1 MLRTSRSDRRA
12 ATVLEPLQVLYW
24 IYAARLVISLA
35 VFGSA
40 ILVGDFLERQVP
52 GSLPPEFPLIAIVG
66 LAAAAFLTPI
76 AYRISHRKGREI
88 GLGFLYSQAALDVL
102 LFNGIVHITGG
113 SGSPFVSLFIA
124 MAAGYALVLPLSSA
138 VLTALA
144 AGALYLVLNMG
155 LQGDTSGLALV
166 LQVLVIMLVALAA
179 SMVGARFRL
188 VRSELRSVEGEL
200 HRLRLDTA
208 DVLRHIPSGV
218 ITLNAS
224 GHLVYMNLAAADL
237 CGLDDLGLLGLD
249 VLPELELRAPEV
261 AAAVRETMETGRRV
275 QNREA
280 EVLGRRPGAGGRTDE
295 PLPVAVSTTMLQ
307 DVGAGPSHVV
317 LLQDLRA
324 VRQLENLRLRT
335 GKLEAVAELSAS
347 LAHELKNPLASVRSA
362 VEQLSARAAAN
373 EDEQILGRLIVRE
386 ADRLSRI
393 LSEFSDFARVG
404 VAERKPVDV
413 ARLMKEVIE
422 TVRRNPAA
430 EGRATITGRG
440 PGRHVRPV
448 GRSRAAAP
456 HPPQSGAERRP
467 GRRSERGVTVRVVAD
482 ALRPE
487 LVPSEVS
494 LGHPVRIRVIDD
506 GPGIEA
512 EDLPRIFDPFYTRRP
527 GGSGLGLSIAHRAV
541 QAHGGALIATSN
553 TGQGATFAMVLPR
566 RTGKGRTE
574 ADEAM
579 PGADSSR
586 TMDPE
591 PARPAS
597 GKTIRRCGARREA
610 GQNERLKARPHPADR
625 PPAGL
630 RRSENA
636 RQAGDSPDR
645 RRTEPDRDSD
655 GPAQG

>member
-52 GSLPPEFPLIAIVG
+52 GSLTPEFPLIAIVG

-218 ITLNAS
+218 ITLDAS

-249 VLPELELRAPEV
+249 VLPELELRAPGV

-280 EVLGRRPGAGGRTDE
+280 EVLGRRPGAGGKTDE

-430 EGRATITGRG
+430 EGRATITGEVLDDMSGLWGDPELLHRTLLNL
-440 PGRHVRPV
+440 VLNAVQV
-448 GRSRAAAP
+448 GDP
-456 HPPQSGAERRP
+456 NED
-467 GRRSERGVTVRVVAD
+467 VTVRVVAD

-566 RTGKGRTE
+566 RTGKGRND

-597 GKTIRRCGARREA
+597 GKRSAGAAPE
-610 GQNERLKARPHPADR
+610 QKQARTSA
-625 PPAGL
+625 
-630 RRSENA
+630 
-636 RQAGDSPDR
+636 
-645 RRTEPDRDSD
+645 
-655 GPAQG
+655 

>member
-40 ILVGDFLERQVP
+40 ILVGDFLARRVSP

-76 AYRISHRKGREI
+76 AYRMSHRKGREI

-102 LFNGIVHITGG
+102 LFNGIVHITGLGG
-113 SGSPFVSLFIA
+113 SHVVSLFTA
-124 MAAGYALVLPLSSA
+124 LAAGYALVLPLSSSI
-138 VLTALA
+138 LTALA
-144 AGALYLVLNMG
+144 AGTLYLVLNLTMG
-155 LQGDTSGLALV
+155 ADTSGLALV
-166 LQVLVIMLVALAA
+166 LQVLVIMLVAVAA
-179 SMVGARFRL
+179 SLVGARFRQ
-188 VRSELRSVEGEL
+188 VRSELRLVEGEL

-208 DVLRHIPSGV
+208 DVLRIIPSGV
-218 ITLNAS
+218 ITLDAS
-224 GHLVYMNLAAADL
+224 GNLVYMNIAAAEL
-237 CGLDDLGLLGLD
+237 CGLDRVGLLGLD
-249 VLPELELRAPEV
+249 VLPEFDRRAPDV
-261 AAAVRETMETGRRV
+261 AAAVRESMETGRPV
-275 QNREA
+275 QDREA
-280 EVLGRRPGAGGRTDE
+280 EVLADPDSGAGGRGED
-295 PLPVAVSTTMLQ
+295 PIPVAVSTTMLL

-324 VRQLENLRLRT
+324 VRQLENLRLRA

-413 ARLMKEVIE
+413 SRLMSEVIE

-430 EGRATITGRG
+430 EGRATITAEVLDDMAGLWGDPELLHRTLLNLVLNAVQVG
-440 PGRHVRPV
+440 DPGE
-448 GRSRAAAP
+448 A
-456 HPPQSGAERRP
+456 
-467 GRRSERGVTVRVVAD
+467 VTVRVVAD
-482 ALRPE
+482 ALRPD

-494 LGHPVRIRVIDD
+494 LGHPVRIRVVDD

-512 EDLPRIFDPFYTRRP
+512 EDLPRIFDPFYTRRQ

-541 QAHGGALIATSN
+541 QAHGGALIASSN
-553 TGQGATFAMVLPR
+553 AGEGATFAMVLPR
-566 RTGKGRTE
+566 RTGKGRPKPE
-574 ADEAM
+574 SAAGAADEQGRAKE
-579 PGADSSR
+579 S
-586 TMDPE
+586 
-591 PARPAS
+591 
-597 GKTIRRCGARREA
+597 A
-610 GQNERLKARPHPADR
+610 GERAHI
-625 PPAGL
+625 
-630 RRSENA
+630 
-636 RQAGDSPDR
+636 
-645 RRTEPDRDSD
+645 
-655 GPAQG
+655 

>member
-76 AYRISHRKGREI
+76 AYRISHRKGRRI
-88 GLGFLYSQAALDVL
+88 GLAFLYSQAALDVL
-102 LFNGIVHITGG
+102 LFNGVVHITGG

-124 MAAGYALVLPLSSA
+124 LAAGYALILPLSSA
-138 VLTALA
+138 ILTAMLA
-144 AGALYLVLNMG
+144 GILYLVLNLTFG
-155 LQGDTSGLALV
+155 ADTNTIVLA

-179 SMVGARFRL
+179 SLVGARFRQ

-208 DVLRHIPSGV
+208 DVLRNIPSGV
-218 ITLNAS
+218 ITLDAS
-224 GHLVYMNLAAADL
+224 GNLVYMNLAAADL
-237 CGLDDLGLLGLD
+237 CGLDGTGLLGMDL
-249 VLPELELRAPEV
+249 LPELERRAPEV
-261 AAAVRETMETGRRV
+261 AAAVRETMDTGRRV
-275 QNREA
+275 RNREA
-280 EVLGRRPGAGGRTDE
+280 DVLADPASGEDGQGAE
-295 PLPVAVSTTMLQ
+295 PVPVAVSTTMLQ

-317 LLQDLRA
+317 LLQDLQA

-362 VEQLSARAAAN
+362 VEQLSARITDD

-393 LSEFSDFARVG
+393 LSEFSDFARVA
-404 VAERKPVDV
+404 VAERKPVDIE
-413 ARLMKEVIE
+413 RLLREVIE

-430 EGRATITGRG
+430 EGRATITSEILDDMSGLWGDPDLLHRTLFNL
-440 PGRHVRPV
+440 VLNAVQV
-448 GRSRAAAP
+448 GDPR
-456 HPPQSGAERRP
+456 E
-467 GRRSERGVTVRVVAD
+467 EVTIRVVAD
-482 ALRPE
+482 ALRPD

-494 LGHPVRIRVIDD
+494 LGHPVRIRVSDD
-506 GPGIEA
+506 GPGIDA
-512 EDLPRIFDPFYTRRP
+512 EDLPRIFDPFYTRRK

-541 QAHGGALIATSN
+541 QAHGGALIASSN
-553 TGQGATFAMVLPR
+553 PGEGATFAIVLPR
-566 RTGKGRTE
+566 RTGKGRPRLAPEVRAAAPSPAGPDEETSSASDA
-574 ADEAM
+574 ADT
-579 PGADSSR
+579 DSQA
-586 TMDPE
+586 
-591 PARPAS
+591 PAR
-597 GKTIRRCGARREA
+597 A
-610 GQNERLKARPHPADR
+610 GERAHI
-625 PPAGL
+625 
-630 RRSENA
+630 
-636 RQAGDSPDR
+636 
-645 RRTEPDRDSD
+645 
-655 GPAQG
+655 

>member
-66 LAAAAFLTPI
+66 LATAAFLTPI

-102 LFNGIVHITGG
+102 LVNGIVHITGG
-113 SGSPFVSLFIA
+113 SGSPFVSLFIGL
-124 MAAGYALVLPLSSA
+124 AAGYALVLPLSSA
-138 VLTALA
+138 ILTALS
-144 AGALYLVLNMG
+144 AGVLYLFLNLTG
-155 LQGDTSGLALV
+155 GGDTSSIALL
-166 LQVLVIMLVALAA
+166 LQLLVIMLVAVTA
-179 SMVGARFRL
+179 SFVGARFRQ

-208 DVLRHIPSGV
+208 DVLRNIPSGV
-218 ITLNAS
+218 ITLDAS
-224 GHLVYMNLAAADL
+224 GNLVYMNLAAAEL
-237 CGLDDLGLLGLD
+237 CGLDGTRLLGQDL
-249 VLPELELRAPEV
+249 LPELQRRAPEV
-261 AAAVRETMETGRRV
+261 AATVRETMKTGRGV
-275 QNREA
+275 YNREA
-280 EVLGRRPGAGGRTDE
+280 DVLAPSVPGAGGKGGD
-295 PLPVAVSTTMLQ
+295 PVPVAVSTTMLQ

-362 VEQLSARAAAN
+362 VEQLSRRAAED

-393 LSEFSDFARVG
+393 LGEFSDFARVG

-413 ARLMKEVIE
+413 DRLIAEVIE
-422 TVRRNPAA
+422 TVRRHPAA
-430 EGRATITGRG
+430 EGRATITAEVLDDMGGLWGDPELLHRTLLNL
-440 PGRHVRPV
+440 VLNAVQV
-448 GRSRAAAP
+448 GKP
-456 HPPQSGAERRP
+456 E
-467 GRRSERGVTVRVVAD
+467 EKVTVRVVAD
-482 ALRPE
+482 ALRPD

-506 GPGIEA
+506 GPGIAA
-512 EDLPRIFDPFYTRRP
+512 EDLSRIFDPFYTRRA

-541 QAHGGALIATSN
+541 QAHGGALIASSN
-553 TGQGATFAMVLPR
+553 PGDGATFAIVLPR
-566 RTGKGRTE
+566 RTGKRRP
-574 ADEAM
+574 AV
-579 PGADSSR
+579 GAFSTPDQ
-586 TMDPE
+586 P
-591 PARPAS
+591 PARGPAENGSMVTAEAES
-597 GKTIRRCGARREA
+597 GRNARR
-610 GQNERLKARPHPADR
+610 
-625 PPAGL
+625 
-630 RRSENA
+630 
-636 RQAGDSPDR
+636 
-645 RRTEPDRDSD
+645 
-655 GPAQG
+655 

>member
-40 ILVGDFLERQVP
+40 ILVGDFLARRVSP

-76 AYRISHRKGREI
+76 AYRMSHRKGREI
-88 GLGFLYSQAALDVL
+88 GPGFLYSQAALDVL

-124 MAAGYALVLPLSSA
+124 LAAAYALVLPLSSA
-138 VLTALA
+138 ILTALA
-144 AGALYLVLNMG
+144 AGTLYLVLNLTMG
-155 LQGDTSGLALV
+155 ADTSGLALV
-166 LQVLVIMLVALAA
+166 LQVLVIMLVAVAA
-179 SMVGARFRL
+179 SLVGARFRQ

-208 DVLRHIPSGV
+208 DVLRIIPSGV
-218 ITLNAS
+218 ITLDAS
-224 GHLVYMNLAAADL
+224 GNLVYMNIAAAEL
-237 CGLDDLGLLGLD
+237 CSLDRVGLLGLD
-249 VLPELELRAPEV
+249 VLPELDRRAPDV
-261 AAAVRETMETGRRV
+261 AAAVRESMETGRPV
-275 QNREA
+275 MDREA
-280 EVLGRRPGAGGRTDE
+280 EVLADPDTEAGARTED
-295 PLPVAVSTTMLQ
+295 PVPVAVSTTMLQ

-324 VRQLENLRLRT
+324 VRQLENLRLRA

-413 ARLMKEVIE
+413 SRLMSEVIE

-430 EGRATITGRG
+430 EGRATITAEVLDDMEGLWGDPELLHRTLLNL
-440 PGRHVRPV
+440 VLNAVQV
-448 GRSRAAAP
+448 GDP
-456 HPPQSGAERRP
+456 AEA
-467 GRRSERGVTVRVVAD
+467 VTVRVVAD
-482 ALRPE
+482 ALRPD

-494 LGHPVRIRVIDD
+494 LGHPVRIRVVDD

-541 QAHGGALIATSN
+541 QAHGGALIASSN
-553 TGQGATFAMVLPR
+553 AGEGATFAMVLPR
-566 RTGKGRTE
+566 RTGKGRPKPE
-574 ADEAM
+574 SAAGAADEQGRAKE
-579 PGADSSR
+579 S
-586 TMDPE
+586 
-591 PARPAS
+591 
-597 GKTIRRCGARREA
+597 A
-610 GQNERLKARPHPADR
+610 GERAHI
-625 PPAGL
+625 
-630 RRSENA
+630 
-636 RQAGDSPDR
+636 
-645 RRTEPDRDSD
+645 
-655 GPAQG
+655 

>member
-1 MLRTSRSDRRA
+1 M
-12 ATVLEPLQVLYW
+12 LYW

-40 ILVGDFLERQVP
+40 ILVGDFLARRVSA

-76 AYRISHRKGREI
+76 AYRMSHRKGREI

-124 MAAGYALVLPLSSA
+124 LAAAYALVLPLSSA
-138 VLTALA
+138 ILTALA
-144 AGALYLVLNMG
+144 AGTLYLVLNLTMG
-155 LQGDTSGLALV
+155 ADTSGLALV
-166 LQVLVIMLVALAA
+166 LQVLVIMLVAVAA
-179 SMVGARFRL
+179 SLVGARFRQ

-208 DVLRHIPSGV
+208 DVLRIIPSGV
-218 ITLNAS
+218 ITLDAS
-224 GHLVYMNLAAADL
+224 GNLVYMNIAAAEL
-237 CGLDDLGLLGLD
+237 CSLDRVGLLGLD
-249 VLPELELRAPEV
+249 VLPELDRRAPDV
-261 AAAVRETMETGRRV
+261 AAAVRESMETGRPV
-275 QNREA
+275 QDREA
-280 EVLGRRPGAGGRTDE
+280 EVLADPDTEAGARTED
-295 PLPVAVSTTMLQ
+295 PVPVAVSTTMLQ

-324 VRQLENLRLRT
+324 VRQLENLRLRA

-413 ARLMKEVIE
+413 SRLMSEVIE

-430 EGRATITGRG
+430 EGRATITAEVLDDMEGLWGDPELLHRTLLNL
-440 PGRHVRPV
+440 VLNAVQV
-448 GRSRAAAP
+448 GDP
-456 HPPQSGAERRP
+456 AEA
-467 GRRSERGVTVRVVAD
+467 VTVRVVAD
-482 ALRPE
+482 ALRPD

-494 LGHPVRIRVIDD
+494 LGHPVRIRVVDD

-541 QAHGGALIATSN
+541 QAHGGALIASSN
-553 TGQGATFAMVLPR
+553 AGEGATFAMVLPR
-566 RTGKGRTE
+566 RTGKGRPKPE
-574 ADEAM
+574 SAAGAADEQGRAKE
-579 PGADSSR
+579 S
-586 TMDPE
+586 
-591 PARPAS
+591 
-597 GKTIRRCGARREA
+597 A
-610 GQNERLKARPHPADR
+610 GERAHI
-625 PPAGL
+625 
-630 RRSENA
+630 
-636 RQAGDSPDR
+636 
-645 RRTEPDRDSD
+645 
-655 GPAQG
+655 

>member
-1 MLRTSRSDRRA
+1 M
-12 ATVLEPLQVLYW
+12 LYW

-40 ILVGDFLERQVP
+40 ILVGDFLARRVSP

-66 LAAAAFLTPI
+66 LATAAFLTPI
-76 AYRISHRKGREI
+76 AYRMSHRKGREI

-124 MAAGYALVLPLSSA
+124 LAAGYALVLPLSSA
-138 VLTALA
+138 ILTALS
-144 AGALYLVLNMG
+144 AGTLYLVLNLTVG
-155 LQGDTSGLALV
+155 ADTSGLVLV
-166 LQVLVIMLVALAA
+166 LQVLVIMLVAVAA
-179 SMVGARFRL
+179 SLVGARFRQ

-208 DVLRHIPSGV
+208 DVLRIIPSGV
-218 ITLNAS
+218 ITLDAS
-224 GHLVYMNLAAADL
+224 GNLVYMNIAAAEL
-237 CGLDDLGLLGLD
+237 CSLDRVGLLGLD
-249 VLPELELRAPEV
+249 VLPELDRRAPDV
-261 AAAVRETMETGRRV
+261 AAAVRESMETGRPV
-275 QNREA
+275 QDREA
-280 EVLGRRPGAGGRTDE
+280 EVLADPDTEAGARTED
-295 PLPVAVSTTMLQ
+295 PVPVAVSTTMLQ

-324 VRQLENLRLRT
+324 VRQLENLRLRA

-413 ARLMKEVIE
+413 SRLMSEVIE

-430 EGRATITGRG
+430 EGRATITAEVLDDMEGLWGDPELLHRTLLNL
-440 PGRHVRPV
+440 VLNAVQV
-448 GRSRAAAP
+448 GDP
-456 HPPQSGAERRP
+456 AEA
-467 GRRSERGVTVRVVAD
+467 VTVRVVAD
-482 ALRPE
+482 ALRPD

-494 LGHPVRIRVIDD
+494 LGHPVRIRVVDD

-541 QAHGGALIATSN
+541 QAHGGALIASSN
-553 TGQGATFAMVLPR
+553 AGEGATFAMVLPR
-566 RTGKGRTE
+566 RTGKGRPKPE
-574 ADEAM
+574 SAAGAADEQGRAKE
-579 PGADSSR
+579 S
-586 TMDPE
+586 
-591 PARPAS
+591 
-597 GKTIRRCGARREA
+597 A
-610 GQNERLKARPHPADR
+610 GERAHI
-625 PPAGL
+625 
-630 RRSENA
+630 
-636 RQAGDSPDR
+636 
-645 RRTEPDRDSD
+645 
-655 GPAQG
+655 

>member
-40 ILVGDFLERQVP
+40 IVVGDFLERQVP
-52 GSLPPEFPLIAIVG
+52 GSLPPEFPLIALVG

-124 MAAGYALVLPLSSA
+124 MAAGYALVLPLGSA
-138 VLTALA
+138 ILTALSA
-144 AGALYLVLNMG
+144 GILYLLLNFTAGA
-155 LQGDTSGLALV
+155 DTSGLALL

-188 VRSELRSVEGEL
+188 VRAELRSVEGEL

-218 ITLNAS
+218 ITLDAS
-224 GHLVYMNLAAADL
+224 GNLVYMNLAASDL
-237 CGLDDLGLLGLD
+237 CGLDGQGLLGLD
-249 VLPELELRAPEV
+249 VLPELELRAPGV

-280 EVLGRRPGAGGRTDE
+280 EVLGREPGAGGKNDE

-307 DVGAGPSHVV
+307 DLGAGPSHVV

-373 EDEQILGRLIVRE
+373 EDELILGRLIVRE

-393 LSEFSDFARVG
+393 LAEFSDFARVG

-413 ARLMKEVIE
+413 ALLMKEVIE

-430 EGRATITGRG
+430 EGRATITAEVLDDMSGLWGDPELLHRTLLNL
-440 PGRHVRPV
+440 VLNAVQV
-448 GRSRAAAP
+448 GDQEEA
-456 HPPQSGAERRP
+456 
-467 GRRSERGVTVRVVAD
+467 VTVRVVAD

-512 EDLPRIFDPFYTRRP
+512 EDLSRIFDPFYTRRP

-553 TGQGATFAMVLPR
+553 AGHGATFAIVLPR
-566 RTGKGRTE
+566 RTGKGRTR
-574 ADEAM
+574 ADLASQ
-579 PGADSSR
+579 GTDSTM

-597 GKTIRRCGARREA
+597 IKRSAAARE
-610 GQNERLKARPHPADR
+610 EKP
-625 PPAGL
+625 
-630 RRSENA
+630 S
-636 RQAGDSPDR
+636 
-645 RRTEPDRDSD
+645 RTS
-655 GPAQG
+655 A

>member
-40 ILVGDFLERQVP
+40 ILVGDFLARRVSP

-76 AYRISHRKGREI
+76 AYRMSHRKGREI

-124 MAAGYALVLPLSSA
+124 LAAAYALVLPLSSA
-138 VLTALA
+138 ILTALA
-144 AGALYLVLNMG
+144 AGTLYLVLNLTMG
-155 LQGDTSGLALV
+155 ADTSGLALV
-166 LQVLVIMLVALAA
+166 LQVLVIMLVAVAA
-179 SMVGARFRL
+179 SLVGARFRQ
-188 VRSELRSVEGEL
+188 VRSELRLVEGEL

-208 DVLRHIPSGV
+208 DVLRIIPSGV
-218 ITLNAS
+218 ITLDAS
-224 GHLVYMNLAAADL
+224 GNLVYMNIAAAEL
-237 CGLDDLGLLGLD
+237 CGLDRVGLLGLD
-249 VLPELELRAPEV
+249 VLPELDRRAPDV
-261 AAAVRETMETGRRV
+261 AAAVRESMETGRPV
-275 QNREA
+275 QDREA
-280 EVLGRRPGAGGRTDE
+280 EVLADPDTEAGARTED
-295 PLPVAVSTTMLQ
+295 PVPVAVSTTMLQ

-324 VRQLENLRLRT
+324 VRQLENLRLRA

-413 ARLMKEVIE
+413 SRLMSEVIE

-430 EGRATITGRG
+430 EGRATITAEVLDDMEGLWGDPELLHRTLLNL
-440 PGRHVRPV
+440 VLNAVQV
-448 GRSRAAAP
+448 GDP
-456 HPPQSGAERRP
+456 AEA
-467 GRRSERGVTVRVVAD
+467 VTVRVVAD
-482 ALRPE
+482 ALRPD

-494 LGHPVRIRVIDD
+494 LGHPVRIRVVDD

-541 QAHGGALIATSN
+541 QAHGGALIASSN
-553 TGQGATFAMVLPR
+553 AGEGATFAMVLPR
-566 RTGKGRTE
+566 RTGKGRPKPE
-574 ADEAM
+574 SAAGAADEQGRAKE
-579 PGADSSR
+579 S
-586 TMDPE
+586 
-591 PARPAS
+591 
-597 GKTIRRCGARREA
+597 A
-610 GQNERLKARPHPADR
+610 GERAHI
-625 PPAGL
+625 
-630 RRSENA
+630 
-636 RQAGDSPDR
+636 
-645 RRTEPDRDSD
+645 
-655 GPAQG
+655 

>member
-40 ILVGDFLERQVP
+40 ILVSDFLARRVSP

-102 LFNGIVHITGG
+102 LFNGIVYITGG

-124 MAAGYALVLPLSSA
+124 MAAGYALILPLSSA
-138 VLTALA
+138 ILTALS
-144 AGALYLVLNMG
+144 AGTLYLVLNLTMG
-155 LQGDTSGLALV
+155 PETSGLRLV
-166 LQVLVIMLVALAA
+166 LQLLVIMLVAVAA
-179 SMVGARFRL
+179 SLVGARFRQ
-188 VRSELRSVEGEL
+188 VRSELRLVEGEL

-218 ITLNAS
+218 ITLDAS
-224 GHLVYMNLAAADL
+224 GNLVYMNIAAAEL
-237 CGLDDLGLLGLD
+237 CGLDPVGLLGLD
-249 VLPELELRAPEV
+249 LLPDLERRAPEV
-261 AAAVRETMETGRRV
+261 AAAVRETMETGRSV
-275 QNREA
+275 QDREA
-280 EVLGRRPGAGGRTDE
+280 EVLTASDSGAGGRRDD
-295 PLPVAVSTTMLQ
+295 PIPVAVSTTMLL

-324 VRQLENLRLRT
+324 VRQLENLRLRA

-373 EDEQILGRLIVRE
+373 EDEQILARLIVRE

-413 ARLMKEVIE
+413 GRLMSEVIE

-430 EGRATITGRG
+430 EGRATITAEILDDMAGLWGDPELLHRTLLNL
-440 PGRHVRPV
+440 VLNAVQV
-448 GRSRAAAP
+448 GDPTEA
-456 HPPQSGAERRP
+456 
-467 GRRSERGVTVRVVAD
+467 VTVRVVAD
-482 ALRPE
+482 ALRPD

-494 LGHPVRIRVIDD
+494 LGHPVRIRVVDD

-512 EDLPRIFDPFYTRRP
+512 EDLPRIFDPFYTRRK

-541 QAHGGALIATSN
+541 QAHGGALIASSN
-553 TGQGATFAMVLPR
+553 TGEGATFAMVLPR
-566 RTGKGRTE
+566 RTGTGRPKPETE
-574 ADEAM
+574 TGAADPGRDGRAAETKSAGDAADE
-579 PGADSSR
+579 
-586 TMDPE
+586 
-591 PARPAS
+591 
-597 GKTIRRCGARREA
+597 
-610 GQNERLKARPHPADR
+610 
-625 PPAGL
+625 
-630 RRSENA
+630 
-636 RQAGDSPDR
+636 R
-645 RRTEPDRDSD
+645 RRTTKSAGER
-655 GPAQG
+655 AHI